1 MGIQAEPPE
10 QTITLK
16 ERADYWVAI
25 HEETGVG
32 AQAPTRAA
40 VLDELDLAVALHT
53 NDATEPV
60 ADEDAVLRELGIDQ
74 AEVDGDQSLPAFMQ
88 E

>member
-1 MGIQAEPPE
+1 MSIQAEPPE

-40 VLDELDLAVALHT
+40 VLDELDEAVALH
-53 NDATEPV
+53 NEPSEPIE
-60 ADEDAVLRELGIDQ
+60 DEEAVLRELGIDPD
-74 AEVDGDQSLPAFMQ
+74 EVDEDQPLPPFMQ

>member
-1 MGIQAEPPE
+1 MSNIEYGTEHKHYLSRRLTMISMSIQQEPPE

-32 AQAPTRAA
+32 AQAPTREAA
-40 VLDELDLAVALHT
+40 LDELDEAVALHT

-60 ADEDAVLRELGIDQ
+60 EDE
-74 AEVDGDQSLPAFMQ
+74 
-88 E
+88 